1 MRQKLFTGWIRVNT
15 MDKND
20 NLRWKGRAILQIGNN
35 TVTSPTSSPRNCSS
49 QEPCRILNC
58 PFTQYGSGLDS
69 ICLTMRNMTT
79 DSAHLDKEL
88 LADTAHVA
96 IKRSLSLTMVEPT
109 DERAG
114 YESINYMSM
123 HYPSLDKPIL
133 YIPKTARETLP
144 CSNLVQKTPPVMGE
158 KCYNN
163 IVAQFDDIIE
173 FLVVNHDSD
182 QHPIHLH
189 GSYFHVIEQGLSQ
202 LNETTGLSIADNPN
216 VACNDEDVNCEC
228 VNCTTNTRLV
238 KDTML
243 VPSHR

>member
-1 MRQKLFTGWIRVNT
+1 

-20 NLRWKGRAILQIGNN
+20 NPRWKGRAILQIGNN
-35 TVTSPTSSPRNCSS
+35 SMTSPTSSSRNCSS

-79 DSAHLDKEL
+79 DPAHLDKEL
-88 LADTAHVA
+88 LSDTANVA
-96 IKRSLSLTMVEPT
+96 IKRPLSLTMVEPT

-114 YESINYMSM
+114 YESINYISM

-133 YIPKTARETLP
+133 YIPKTARETSP
-144 CSNLVQKTPPVMGE
+144 CSNLAQKAPAVMGE

-163 IVAQFDDIIE
+163 IVAQFGDIIE

-189 GSYFHVIEQGLSQ
+189 GSYFHVLEQGLSQ
-202 LNETTGLSIADNPN
+202 LNETTGLSIDDNPN
-216 VACNDEDVNCEC
+216 VECNDEDVDCKC
-228 VNCTTNTRLV
+228 DNCTTNKRLV

-243 VPSHR
+243 EPSHG